1 MAWSCRC
8 APISA
13 STPSRFPSSGCRW
26 SQSRCR
32 SSRCRSACRS
42 SPRPGG
48 KTSRCGSRT
57 RWSASALSQR
67 HRRGA
72 CKEMQIDLP
81 DVLAEVTAQFARY
94 ENALVS
100 NDVTVLDELF
110 RKDSRTL
117 RYGIGENLYG
127 HDAIMAF
134 RAARSPAGLM
144 RKTAKTVIT
153 TYGRDTAVAS
163 TLFYRDSA
171 PGRVGR
177 QMQTWV
183 RFPEGWKIVA
193 AHVSIID
200 EPKDQKT
207 GDQKT

>member
-1 MAWSCRC
+1 
-8 APISA
+8 
-13 STPSRFPSSGCRW
+13 
-26 SQSRCR
+26 
-32 SSRCRSACRS
+32 
-42 SPRPGG
+42 
-48 KTSRCGSRT
+48 
-57 RWSASALSQR
+57 
-67 HRRGA
+67 
-72 CKEMQIDLP
+72 MQVDLP
-81 DVLAEVTAQFARY
+81 DVLAEVTAQFAAY
-94 ENALVS
+94 EQALVT
-100 NDVTVLDELF
+100 NDVAVLDQLF
-110 RKDSRTL
+110 RADPRTL

-134 RAARSPAGLM
+134 RAARSPVGLM

-183 RFPEGWKIVA
+183 RFAEGWKIVA

-200 EPKDQKT
+200 EPKEHKT
-207 GDQKT
+207 RDANSGDQKT